1 MGTVVVFA
9 VRLGLPLLILRRPV
23 LGGFLAILADLS
35 DIPIFN
41 IWGWPPWPYH
51 QLDKA
56 LDVYYLALE
65 AWVARRWAP
74 WERGIALGLFAWRLA
89 GVAAF
94 ELTGWRGAMLVFPN
108 LFEWWWLLVVLRDRF
123 RPGYHLTPRRSAV
136 WLLVLLV
143 PKEAQEYALHGA
155 QWLDHYVLSD
165 VVRSLWRR
173 LTG

>member
-1 MGTVVVFA
+1 MFA
-9 VRLGLPLLILRRPV
+9 VRLGLPLVILRRPV

-35 DIPIFN
+35 DILIFN
-41 IWGWPPWPYH
+41 IWGWPPCPYH

-56 LDVYYLALE
+56 LDLYYLAIE
-65 AWVARRWAP
+65 GWVALRWAS

-94 ELTGWRGAMLVFPN
+94 ELTGWRGSMLVFPN

-123 RPGYHLTPRRSAV
+123 WPGYCFTPRRSV
-136 WLLVLLV
+136 TWLLALLLL
-143 PKEAQEYALHGA
+143 KEAQEYALHSA

-165 VVRSLWRR
+165 VVRSIWRQ